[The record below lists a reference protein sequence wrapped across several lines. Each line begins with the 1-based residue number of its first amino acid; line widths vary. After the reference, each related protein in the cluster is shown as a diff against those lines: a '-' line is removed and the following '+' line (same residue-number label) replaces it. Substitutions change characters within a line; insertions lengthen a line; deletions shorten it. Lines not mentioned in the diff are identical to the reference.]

1 VNKELLLLNLGN
13 GEVNGK
19 RTEKGKD
26 KMYDSSY
33 ITITSTLSLKASS
46 LGFGALGFWIF
57 VVLGLGFVA
66 LGALGSQGFRNRLN
80 ESETH
85 ALLSSMTHS
94 LRLSIGG
101 RQIFPFQ

>member
-46 LGFGALGFWIF
+46 LGFGALVFGYLWFW
-57 VVLGLGFVA
+57 A
-66 LGALGSQGFRNRLN
+66 LGVWL
-80 ESETH
+80 
-85 ALLSSMTHS
+85 
-94 LRLSIGG
+94 
-101 RQIFPFQ
+101 